1 MNPSCCSE
9 SIPEILPENPN
20 IKVVYVSAVALVDVD
35 GRVLIAQRPEGKK
48 MAGLWE
54 FPGGK
59 IEKGESPE
67 YALQRELWEE
77 LGIRTAPSCFSP
89 VAFASH
95 TYKEEGF
102 HLMMPIFACRQWE
115 GDVIA
120 NEHKALKW
128 VKPVDLYQY
137 PMPEAD
143 KPLIPMLIQNL

>member
-1 MNPSCCSE
+1 MRPACCAE
-9 SIPEILPENPN
+9 EIPETLPASPQV
-20 IKVVYVSAVALVDVD
+20 KTVHVAAAAIVDVD

-59 IEKGESPE
+59 IEQGETPE

-95 TYKEEGF
+95 TYSEEGF
-102 HLMMPIFACRQWE
+102 HLMMPVFACRQWE
-115 GDVIA
+115 GEISM
-120 NEHKALKW
+120 NEHQNLKW
-128 VKPVDLYQY
+128 VKPVDMYAY

-143 KPLIPMLIQNL
+143 KPLIPMLIQNI